1 MFLRF
6 GSDVFVAFA
15 WCAKPCLLSFLS
27 AMRSFCTEPLFMFF
41 TPVAFAWNTLNPSG
55 GCLTPLR
62 SLMHSLCVAV
72 GGIGVVAWGR
82 ATERHSMAFSSSGWT
97 LGTGYLLLDA
107 MSPAIMP
114 SKLVVQSQVRYAQQT
129 HDGENLTNRHQAKN
143 QTKQTRRRSQ

>member
-1 MFLRF
+1 MPGCQRLRVSSFSHCGVMFLRF

-27 AMRSFCTEPLFMFF
+27 AMRSFCTQPLFMFF

-114 SKLVVQSQVRYAQQT
+114 SKLVVQSHKYDT
-129 HDGENLTNRHQAKN
+129 HNKHTTVKI
-143 QTKQTRRRSQ
+143 